1 MLRGFRWIAAALFT
15 RGIQDL
21 FGTYANAIFHVED
34 STIDGDS
41 IKKGSSEMGVLE
53 EAAPFVKS

>member
-1 MLRGFRWIAAALFT
+1 MFA
-15 RGIQDL
+15 RGIHDL
-21 FGTYANAIFHVED
+21 LGAYANAVFHVED

-41 IKKGSSEMGVLE
+41 IKQGGSEMGVLK